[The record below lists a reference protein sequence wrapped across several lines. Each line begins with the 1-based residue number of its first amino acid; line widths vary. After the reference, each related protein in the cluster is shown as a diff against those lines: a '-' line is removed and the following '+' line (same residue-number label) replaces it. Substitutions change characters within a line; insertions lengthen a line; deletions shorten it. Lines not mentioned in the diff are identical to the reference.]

1 MKKIIIGALLIFLAL
16 FTFAQ
21 EDYDDLKQQLYQ
33 QQFQIFNQQRLYIS
47 QLSMLTLGGWSVTN
61 LAVGGILST
70 QTEGSTKYFHQMNA
84 GWNIINLAI
93 AGAGYLGIRKEL
105 KIKDWNFSNTVAAQH
120 KMQKILLFNAGLDLA
135 YMMSGVYL
143 IERSKNDLENQDR
156 FKGFGQSL
164 ILQGGFLFVFD
175 LVQNQLHQRHGKKLD
190 AYLDKI
196 DVSVS
201 PTGIRCIVK
210 L

>member
-1 MKKIIIGALLIFLAL
+1 M
-16 FTFAQ
+16 
-21 EDYDDLKQQLYQ
+21 
-33 QQFQIFNQQRLYIS
+33 QQFIITTILIIFYNYLPISAQDIYTDLNLQLFNQERLEIS
-47 QLSMLTLGGWSVTN
+47 QKSMLVLGSWSVVN
-61 LAVGGILST
+61 MAAGGILST

-93 AGAGYLGIRKEL
+93 AGAGYLGTRKAL
-105 KIKDWNFSNTVAAQH
+105 KADDDWDLSATVSEQH
-120 KMQKILLFNAGLDLA
+120 KMQKILLFNAGVDLA

-143 IERSKNDLENQDR
+143 IERSKNNLDNQDR

-175 LVQNQLHQRHGKKLD
+175 LVQNQLHQRHGKQLD
-190 AYLDKI
+190 DFLGRVSI
-196 DVSVS
+196 SVS
-201 PTGIRCIVK
+201 PVGIGCTFQ